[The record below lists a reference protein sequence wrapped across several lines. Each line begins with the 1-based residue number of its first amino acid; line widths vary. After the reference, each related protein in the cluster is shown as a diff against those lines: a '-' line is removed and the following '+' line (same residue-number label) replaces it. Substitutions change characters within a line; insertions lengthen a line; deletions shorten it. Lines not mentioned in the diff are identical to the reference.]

1 MSGDND
7 ILTLDGLS
15 TGYGRTTIVRSL
27 SLNVGRG
34 EAVALLG
41 PNGHGKTTLLS
52 AVSGL
57 IKTTTGSVVFDGADI
72 TNDSPTA
79 IVRRGLS
86 QIPQG
91 SRLFP
96 LLSVDENLILA
107 SRTARARAER
117 AETLT
122 LVRDLFPKLV
132 ERKDQLVGTLSGG
145 ERQMVAI
152 GMGLMARP
160 LLLILDEPTLGLAP
174 KVRSEILASLRAI
187 RETGLSLLVADGDI
201 DFLFDLTDRWYLVEL
216 GRIVGSGTAAERPSD
231 AEVMDMYVGNSPD
244 DDDRPTD
251 RKMPHV

>member
-1 MSGDND
+1 MSREND
-7 ILTLDGLS
+7 ILSIDELS

-27 SLNVGRG
+27 SLNVKRG

-57 IKTTTGSVVFDGADI
+57 LKTTAGSVAFDGTDI
-72 TNDSPTA
+72 TNHSPTA

-107 SRTARARAER
+107 SRTARAKQDR

-152 GMGLMARP
+152 GMGLMAKP

-216 GRIVGSGTAAERPSD
+216 GRVVGSGTAAERPSD
-231 AEVMDMYVGNSPD
+231 AEVMDMYVGNGHGDGSP
-244 DDDRPTD
+244 PTD

>member
-1 MSGDND
+1 MSRVND
-7 ILTLDGLS
+7 ILSIDELS

-27 SLNVGRG
+27 SLNVKRG

-57 IKTTTGSVVFDGADI
+57 LKTTAGSVAFDGTDI
-72 TNDSPTA
+72 TNHSPTA
-79 IVRRGLS
+79 IVRQGLS

-96 LLSVDENLILA
+96 LLTVDENLILA
-107 SRTARARAER
+107 SRTARAKQDRAD
-117 AETLT
+117 TLA

-152 GMGLMARP
+152 GMGLMAKP

-231 AEVMDMYVGNSPD
+231 AEVMDMYVGNGHGDGS
-244 DDDRPTD
+244 RPTD
-251 RKMPHV
+251 RTMPHV

>member
-1 MSGDND
+1 MSRDND
-7 ILTLDGLS
+7 ILSIDELS

-27 SLNVGRG
+27 SLNVKRG

-57 IKTTTGSVVFDGADI
+57 LKTTAGSVAFDGTDI
-72 TNDSPTA
+72 TNHSPTA
-79 IVRRGLS
+79 IVRQGLS

-96 LLSVDENLILA
+96 LLTVDENLILA
-107 SRTARARAER
+107 SRTARAKQDRAD
-117 AETLT
+117 TLA

-152 GMGLMARP
+152 GMGLMAKP

-231 AEVMDMYVGNSPD
+231 AEVMDMYVGNGHGDGS
-244 DDDRPTD
+244 RPTD

>member
-1 MSGDND
+1 MSDEND
-7 ILTLDGLS
+7 ILAIDGLS

-57 IKTTTGSVVFDGADI
+57 LKATMGSVVFDGADI
-72 TNDSPTA
+72 TNRSPTA
-79 IVRRGLS
+79 IVRRGIS

-107 SRTARARAER
+107 SRTARAKADRAD
-117 AETLT
+117 TLT

-216 GRIVGSGTAAERPSD
+216 GRVVGSGTAAERPSD
-231 AEVMDMYVGNSPD
+231 AEVMDMYVGDGHGADS
-244 DDDRPTD
+244 RPTD
-251 RKMPHV
+251 RTMPHV

>member
-1 MSGDND
+1 MTDQPD
-7 ILTLDGLS
+7 TLTVDGLT

-27 SLNVGRG
+27 SLRVGQG

-52 AVSGL
+52 AISGL
-57 IKTTTGSVVFDGADI
+57 LKTTSGSVQFDGTDI
-72 TNDSPTA
+72 TNQSPTA

-96 LLSVDENLILA
+96 LLTVDENLILA
-107 SRTARARAER
+107 SRTARAKADRADM
-117 AETLT
+117 LT

-160 LLLILDEPTLGLAP
+160 RLLILDEPTLGLAP
-174 KVRSEILASLRAI
+174 RVRSEILTSLRAV

-216 GRIVGSGTAAERPSD
+216 GRVVGRGTAAERPSD
-231 AEVMDMYVGNSPD
+231 AEVMNMYVGNPHGD
-244 DDDRPTD
+244 DGRPSD
-251 RKMPHV
+251 RKKPHV